1 MINNELN
8 TAGGDARRQ
17 PPPPERRYGREAL
30 AWLED
35 GQLTLGRFRTKLE
48 DAPAP
53 LHGPLLDYFSLL
65 TELAGAET
73 RTALAELSRR
83 IRGGATRPRAADW
96 QPLLDALGREHAADG
111 VTDDTTLRELSEAL
125 WREHTRQD

>member
-1 MINNELN
+1 MIDDEPN

-17 PPPPERRYGREAL
+17 PSLPESRRGREAL

-35 GQLTLGRFRTKLE
+35 GQITLGRFRVKLE
-48 DAPAP
+48 DAPVP

-73 RTALAELSRR
+73 RMALDDLSRR
-83 IRGGATRPRAADW
+83 VRDGATRPRHGDVRAQARLSHRL
-96 QPLLDALGREHAADG
+96 PVGRNQAG
-111 VTDDTTLRELSEAL
+111 RRTD
-125 WREHTRQD
+125 RQ